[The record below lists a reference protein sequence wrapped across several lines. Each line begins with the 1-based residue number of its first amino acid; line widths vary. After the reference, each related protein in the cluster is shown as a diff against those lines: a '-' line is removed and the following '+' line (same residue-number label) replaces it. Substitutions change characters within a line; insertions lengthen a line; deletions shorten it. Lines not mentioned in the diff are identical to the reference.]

1 MEVRQG
7 IHAPRMPGDF
17 AVVDVVLT
25 ILAAWGIA
33 RYFKWNVCIVIL
45 CLFILGIIVHWY
57 LDIPTRLNVLLGL
70 ASDK

>member
-25 ILAAWGIA
+25 VLAAWVMSK
-33 RYFKWNVCIVIL
+33 YFGKSFVVFAL
-45 CLFILGIIVHWY
+45 CLFILGILVHWY
-57 LDIPTRLNVLLGL
+57 LDIPTRLNVLLGI
-70 ASDK
+70 A